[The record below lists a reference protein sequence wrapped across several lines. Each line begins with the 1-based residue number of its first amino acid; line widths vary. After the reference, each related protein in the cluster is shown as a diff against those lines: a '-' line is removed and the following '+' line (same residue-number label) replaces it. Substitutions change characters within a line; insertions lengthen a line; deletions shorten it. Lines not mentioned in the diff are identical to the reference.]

1 MRERISMK
9 SKMLGALALFTLI
22 GALFVMQS
30 AAISPPT
37 ADAATGTIHAL
48 NVGTCLTTDLATFE
62 NAYGD
67 EGCPLAGEGTVVDW
81 EVREEVEEVSTLY
94 ATYAFDPKTASN
106 EPRVIVQDAD
116 LIKISISDSG
126 RDKRTGVLIVGRQRT
141 DIGTNNADGLEFVRD
156 SLANGD
162 VLTESE
168 SEALSFEP
176 DGTVVTVQGEDGP
189 ADVPNSGNWTLN
201 FSSTAEL
208 YRYKPMD
215 IAGTIKFFGCI
226 TEQQHCE
233 IPTDL
238 PTDSDLTDNLTDIT
252 SSLAVDEDG
261 SQGTVNGNRNTAP
274 WVAVNASVTGG
285 LEVRIYAI
293 YYETSDKEI
302 LDGGQVFSSCS
313 ETDEELESTDNG
325 DEVIPE
331 PGTGATA
338 INTEWK
344 CVTKDSQGD
353 VTAASEADTENA
365 PTDVVFTEDE
375 IEDNDALTVL
385 AKADGDQQSVDLW
398 LTETGRFSGQYVGSL
413 RLTDANGDGSVK
425 DDPGT
430 TTDET
435 APRDDWGREVIDG
448 DASVEAVLGVSS
460 GPVTIEY
467 RDTDGRTRTLRI
479 EIDNQPPAISI
490 TNPVNGTSSDD
501 HTPDYNGSIE
511 DTDSGIVSDSFRLV
525 VDNKIDGTDDG
536 ATNEDFA
543 LDGKVP
549 DARNVDVSADARTPG
564 IVSHASDYSGYGD
577 AAPVVGVAWP
587 DMMYNL
593 GRESCSNQPV
603 CHIKADRHDDGASTA
618 TFSDSI
624 RLNLQDGTKGPAET
638 RDREYQVDFQ
648 AFAMDRAGNIG
659 FSDSDS
665 ANPRFIN
672 DLGTAATKRNKPNV
686 FGYYSAHI
694 ITLDEKDPEVKPDRS
709 ATGFY
714 GADANGKMIVDRS
727 GVMVVFDGPID
738 ASSVTT
744 DTFAVD
750 LDEDTAATVTDVD
763 VEKNYVFLKL
773 ADQLASDA
781 TPMVNLATG
790 GKVEDMAGNET
801 FANEFEQ
808 FTLQDGI
815 TPQLTV
821 TLSGGSGTGT
831 GNEGPGKLTKDQMTV
846 HIESDE
852 ELQGTPRVAVVCS
865 DISWIIEEDENEGQL
880 RHRRLRW
887 EPQRCFLKYSD
898 GGSDTAIAEADEH
911 GCRG

>member
-1 MRERISMK
+1 M
-9 SKMLGALALFTLI
+9 
-22 GALFVMQS
+22 
-30 AAISPPT
+30 
-37 ADAATGTIHAL
+37 
-48 NVGTCLTTDLATFE
+48 
-62 NAYGD
+62 
-67 EGCPLAGEGTVVDW
+67 
-81 EVREEVEEVSTLY
+81 VELV
-94 ATYAFDPKTASN
+94 
-106 EPRVIVQDAD
+106 
-116 LIKISISDSG
+116 
-126 RDKRTGVLIVGRQRT
+126 
-141 DIGTNNADGLEFVRD
+141 
-156 SLANGD
+156 
-162 VLTESE
+162 
-168 SEALSFEP
+168 
-176 DGTVVTVQGEDGP
+176 
-189 ADVPNSGNWTLN
+189 
-201 FSSTAEL
+201 
-208 YRYKPMD
+208 
-215 IAGTIKFFGCI
+215 
-226 TEQQHCE
+226 
-233 IPTDL
+233 
-238 PTDSDLTDNLTDIT
+238 
-252 SSLAVDEDG
+252 
-261 SQGTVNGNRNTAP
+261 
-274 WVAVNASVTGG
+274 
-285 LEVRIYAI
+285 
-293 YYETSDKEI
+293 
-302 LDGGQVFSSCS
+302 
-313 ETDEELESTDNG
+313 
-325 DEVIPE
+325 
-331 PGTGATA
+331 
-338 INTEWK
+338 
-344 CVTKDSQGD
+344 
-353 VTAASEADTENA
+353 
-365 PTDVVFTEDE
+365 
-375 IEDNDALTVL
+375 
-385 AKADGDQQSVDLW
+385 
-398 LTETGRFSGQYVGSL
+398 
-413 RLTDANGDGSVK
+413 
-425 DDPGT
+425 
-430 TTDET
+430 
-435 APRDDWGREVIDG
+435 
-448 DASVEAVLGVSS
+448 
-460 GPVTIEY
+460 
-467 RDTDGRTRTLRI
+467 TLRI

-865 DISWIIEEDENEGQL
+865 DISWIIEEDETKVSYDIDDYVGNRSGAFSSIPTEAPTPQLPKPTNTDAAGDTYGYTCDYDADDDNFEDDYAPDAENSLKRTGNNWEYTWQNPSGPARMLENKLATAVVFARDRSRYYDAESNDLQNWGSASAEFKLDTTLQAPTGDGLQPGDGDMVKESRPFVLIEFDEPTTVTLESVELDDVEIKDEFERPQDNRFVYWPASIAQGDHEVEVEAVDAAGNEVFFDYNFEVAGS
-880 RHRRLRW
+880 RRLPDQPVGWLERDLGACG
-887 EPQRCFLKYSD
+887 P
-898 GGSDTAIAEADEH
+898 G
-911 GCRG
+911 